1 MLANEAANGYW
12 TRKQVSSE
20 ISKIEDAILDAS
32 NIGDRSVTIDFT
44 TVTDPTIYSFVSATL
59 DVDTNTFTLSNH
71 GYIDGDTVMFNGG
84 PGMNEVSP
92 SINISTI
99 TEYTVVRVDD
109 NNFQISLNG
118 QIVDFGFYVG
128 QTSTTIYVR
137 KITEAEKYLKS
148 WDQFY
153 SYENSEKYLNV
164 LARVEE
170 HFRKNGYYISRYKS
184 TNNRTLFWL
193 VKW

>member
-12 TRKQVSSE
+12 TRKQVSAE

-32 NIGDRSVTIDFT
+32 NSGDRSITVNFT
-44 TVTDPTIYSFVSATL
+44 TVTATTIFNFVEASL
-59 DVDTNTFTLSNH
+59 DILTNTFTLANH
-71 GYIDGDTVMFNGG
+71 GFINGDTVMFNGTIG
-84 PGMNEVSP
+84 PSEVLP
-92 SINISTI
+92 SIDVSTDL
-99 TEYTVVRVDD
+99 EYTVVLIDED
-109 NNFQISLNG
+109 SFQISYNG
-118 QIVDFGFYVG
+118 QVVDLQFRDGE
-128 QTSTTIYVR
+128 TSTSIFVR
-137 KITEAEKYLKS
+137 KIIEAEKYLKS

-170 HFRKNGYYISRYKS
+170 HIRKNGYNISRYKA
-184 TNNRTLFWL
+184 TNNKTLFWL

>member
-1 MLANEAANGYW
+1 M
-12 TRKQVSSE
+12 
-20 ISKIEDAILDAS
+20 
-32 NIGDRSVTIDFT
+32 
-44 TVTDPTIYSFVSATL
+44 
-59 DVDTNTFTLSNH
+59 
-71 GYIDGDTVMFNGG
+71 
-84 PGMNEVSP
+84 
-92 SINISTI
+92 
-99 TEYTVVRVDD
+99 
-109 NNFQISLNG
+109 
-118 QIVDFGFYVG
+118 G

-170 HFRKNGYYISRYKS
+170 HIRRNGYYISRYKS
-184 TNNRTLFWL
+184 SNNRTLFWL

>member
-32 NIGDRSVTIDFT
+32 NIGNRSVTIDFT

-59 DVDTNTFTLSNH
+59 DVDTNTFTRSDH
-71 GYIDGDTVMFNGG
+71 GYVDGDTVMFNGG
-84 PGMNEVSP
+84 PGMNDVLP
-92 SINISTI
+92 SINLSNT

-118 QIVDFGFYVG
+118 QVVDFQFNVG
-128 QTSTTIYVR
+128 ETSTTIYVR
-137 KITEAEKYLKS
+137 QITEAEKYLKS

-153 SYENSEKYLNV
+153 SYVNSEKYLNV

-170 HFRKNGYYISRYKS
+170 HIRKNGYYISRYKS